1 MAKKRVSKKHR
12 KNNKKN
18 SRINNNIDNNID
30 NNKIKYQGITIPT
43 NIDEFQITSSNAGLC
58 ALAPV
63 IKDKK
68 VFEPIHNNVNIRQKK
83 IFYSPTDKLVFL
95 TLGIMSGMQT
105 VYDINYKL
113 RVDKALLKAFGYQKC
128 ADQSVIQETLNAVT
142 DENIKQME
150 SALDEIFKQNNLS
163 ASLIEK
169 AQKDNRTIT
178 IDIDLSGQIA
188 SKNAEQSTK
197 GYFSGKKNAYGR
209 QLARVLVSDTQEIA
223 VESLYSGNTVSWD
236 NDVFKATI
244 TKMEYRLNL
253 YTQAQRNSI
262 RLRLDGGFGT
272 DKNVNYALWCDYQ
285 LLAKMRCSSRAR
297 KLSKSVTQWV
307 DIPSDSGEPSK
318 NNPRQAGLVTTPHR
332 YGRRTRQIAIKKATK
347 KGYTYSVLVTT
358 DTDSDI
364 LSIVS
369 DYDARGGV
377 PESSFCQDGQGL
389 SNTKRRKRSFLGQ
402 QMLMLLNQLA
412 HNMIVWIKNWLT
424 ESMLV
429 ISDESLGESSDES
442 SDESLVQSS
451 ESQVYEKSLIIKTVK
466 ERGMKRFV
474 HQLLSISGLV
484 TLKGQKVCS
493 VAFNPSYSL
502 VKRIVIAFRTLLKP
516 YGIMVSLD
524 ET

>member
-1 MAKKRVSKKHR
+1 MAKKRVSKKHK

-18 SRINNNIDNNID
+18 SKINNNRIDNS
-30 NNKIKYQGITIPT
+30 KIKSQGITIPA
-43 NIDEFQITSSNAGLC
+43 NIDEFQTISSNAGLC

-68 VFEPIHNNVNIRQKK
+68 VFEPIHNNVNIKQKK

-142 DENIKQME
+142 DENIQQME

-163 ASLIEK
+163 TSLIEK
-169 AQKDNRTIT
+169 AQKDNRTVT

-197 GYFSGKKNAYGR
+197 GYISGKKNAYGR

-244 TKMEYRLNL
+244 AKMEHKLNL
-253 YTQAQRNSI
+253 HTQAQRNSI

-272 DKNVNYALWCDYQ
+272 DKNINYALWRDYH
-285 LLAKMRCSSRAR
+285 LLAKMRCSPRAR
-297 KLSKSVTQWV
+297 KLSKSVIQWV

-318 NNPRQAGLVTTPHR
+318 NNPRQAGFVTTPHR
-332 YGRRTRQIAIKKATK
+332 YGKRTRQIAIKKETK
-347 KGYTYSVLVTT
+347 KGYTYSVLITT
-358 DTDSDI
+358 DTESDI

-377 PESSFCQDGQGL
+377 PENSFCQDSQGL
-389 SNTKRRKRSFLGQ
+389 SSTKRRKHSFLAQ
-402 QMLMLLNQLA
+402 QMLMLLNQLS
-412 HNMIVWIKNWLT
+412 HNMILWIKNWLT
-424 ESMLV
+424 ESMLA
-429 ISDESLGESSDES
+429 ISDESLEESSDPT
-442 SDESLVQSS
+442 L
-451 ESQVYEKSLIIKTVK
+451 ESQVCEKSLIIKTVK